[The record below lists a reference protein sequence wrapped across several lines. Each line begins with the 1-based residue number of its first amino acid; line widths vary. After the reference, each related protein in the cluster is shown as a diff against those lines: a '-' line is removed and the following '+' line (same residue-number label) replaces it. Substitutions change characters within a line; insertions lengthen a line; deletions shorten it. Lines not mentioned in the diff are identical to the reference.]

1 MLTNLFKLAW
11 RNLLKNKSIS
21 AINLL
26 GLSAGLTAALLIFQ
40 YVLYER
46 SYDSFTD
53 HADRVWRLQIDKTTK
68 GELEWQSA
76 TVFPAFGPTM
86 KKDFPEVEDFCRL
99 IDAETLLANEVRNI
113 RFAEKKGY
121 YADPATLDI
130 LGVELQQGNPETALS
145 GPDKIVL
152 SQKTAQKYFGVENPL
167 GKTLTVP
174 DADFPRKYEVTGV
187 FEDYPTNSHLIL
199 DYLVSY
205 STLGNIL
212 RMSGDTSNATETA
225 WGWYDFYIYYKLRPD
240 ADAKALEAK
249 LPAFCDR
256 YMNNE
261 ERMKLVSVRYDAF
274 LKPLRSIHLDSHV
287 NQEAEVN
294 ADGQGVNFLYL
305 IAFFVLA
312 IAWVNFINLSTARS
326 MERAREVGVHK
337 VLGAF
342 KRQLVAQFMTE
353 SFVLNLVAVLIALGV
368 TWIMMPT
375 FGRLVE
381 RDFSGVGLFSSLS
394 GQLWTTFGLTCLVGI
409 ALSGLYPAFVMSSY
423 QPIAVLKGALKGSPR
438 GNWLRKGLIVFQF
451 AASIALMVGTVVV
464 LRQLNYMRNQPL
476 GFEVKQTMV
485 LEGVQSLQDS
495 AYTSAYSAFKQDL
508 LQIPGIQGVTASST
522 VPGNEIYWTNSF
534 YRAGQDAATA
544 SRITMYRMA
553 CDYDFLKTYNIE
565 VLEGRPFDPKF
576 GENNR
581 TVLLNESAA
590 KDLGFASSAEAVN
603 GYIMAGTDS
612 IKVIGVVSDFHQEGL
627 QKVVMPMM
635 ISYREGSR
643 NFYSAKI
650 ESRDYASTIA
660 SVQGLWAKHFPADPF
675 DYFFLDEHFQKQ
687 YRSDIL
693 FGQVFGFFTL
703 LAILV
708 ACLGLFGLASYQ
720 ALQRRKEI
728 GIRKVLGA
736 TATQVTSMLAK
747 EFVRL
752 VLVSIVIA
760 VPLSMFIMQK
770 WLQNF
775 AYRTNIPWWA
785 FVVAAVVAVLIAV
798 VTVSLQSVRAALA
811 NPVNALRSE

>member
-1 MLTNLFKLAW
+1 MFTNLFKLAW
-11 RNLLKNKSIS
+11 RNLLKSKSIS

-53 HADRVWRLQIDKTTK
+53 HSDRVWRLQIDKTTK

-86 KKDFPEVEDFCRL
+86 KRDFPEVEDFCRL
-99 IDAETLLANEVRNI
+99 IDAETLLANEERNI
-113 RFAEKKGY
+113 RFVEKKGY
-121 YADPATLDI
+121 FADPATFDI
-130 LGVELQQGNPETALS
+130 LGVNLLQGNPDKALT

-152 SQKTAQKYFGVENPL
+152 SENTARKYFGVENPV

-174 DADFPRKYEVTGV
+174 DANFPRKYEVTGV
-187 FEDYPTNSHLIL
+187 FKNYPANSHLIL

-240 ADAKALEAK
+240 ADAKVLESK

-261 ERMKLVSVRYDAF
+261 ERLKQANVRYDAF
-274 LKPLRSIHLDSHV
+274 LTPLRDIHLYSHV

-294 ADGQGVNFLYL
+294 ADGKGVSFLYL

-353 SFVLNLVAVLIALGV
+353 SFLLNMVSVLIAVAV
-368 TWIMMPT
+368 TWLMLPT

-381 RDFSGVGLFSSLS
+381 RDFGGVGLFSPLS
-394 GQLWTTFGLTCLVGI
+394 QQLWLTFGLTCVVGI
-409 ALSGLYPAFVMSSY
+409 ILSGLYPAFVMSSY

-438 GNWLRKGLIVFQF
+438 GNLLRKGLIVFQF
-451 AASIALMVGTVVV
+451 AASIALMVGSVVV

-476 GFEVKQTMV
+476 GFDINQTMV
-485 LEGVQSLQDS
+485 LEGVQSMQDS
-495 AYTSAYSAFKQDL
+495 AYASAYSAFKQKL
-508 LQIPGIQGVTASST
+508 LQIPGVKEVSAST
-522 VPGNEIYWTNSF
+522 MVPGNEIYWTNSF
-534 YRAGQDAATA
+534 YRAGQDEVTA
-544 SRITMYRMA
+544 SRITLYRMA
-553 CDYDFLKTYNIE
+553 CDFDFIKTYDIDI
-565 VLEGRPFDPKF
+565 LEGRGFDPKF

-581 TVLLNESAA
+581 TVLLNESAV
-590 KDLGFASSAEAVN
+590 KDLGFASPAAAVDQ
-603 GYIMAGTDS
+603 YIMAGRDS
-612 IKVIGVVSDFHQEGL
+612 IKVIGVVSNFHQEGL

-635 ISYREGSR
+635 ISYREGLR
-643 NFYSAKI
+643 NFYSAKM
-650 ESRDYASTIA
+650 ESRDYAATIA
-660 SVQGLWAKHFPADPF
+660 AVQTLWAQHFPADPF
-675 DYFFLDEHFQKQ
+675 DYFFLDDHFQKQ
-687 YRSDIL
+687 YRADIL
-693 FGQVFGFFTL
+693 FGQVFAFFTL

-736 TATQVTSMLAK
+736 TTSQVTSMLAK

-752 VLVSIVIA
+752 VLVSILIA
-760 VPLSMFIMQK
+760 VPLSMFIMQR
-770 WLQNF
+770 WLENF

-785 FVVAAVVAVLIAV
+785 FVLAAVLAVLIAV
-798 VTVSLQSVRAALA
+798 LTVSLQSVRAALA